1 MPASSYSCACL
12 GSLGIDATTDCFY
25 SKESR
30 QEQIKKRG
38 EIYAINCRYLD
49 LIRRNAD
56 FGSVAGAILASQ
68 FLKRQWLDAQA

>member
-1 MPASSYSCACL
+1 MPATSYSCACL

-38 EIYAINCRYLD
+38 EVYAINCRYLD
-49 LIRRNAD
+49 LIRRDAD
-56 FGSVAGAILASQ
+56 FGSIAGAILPSQ
-68 FLKRQWLDAQA
+68 FLKRQCFDVQA